1 MNVTDRFGIIVWSA
15 VNVKDNNFKNG
26 AELQGYFTKGLE
38 KILHQYGKELLGWD
52 EILEGGVAS
61 NATVMSWQGMTG
73 GVEAAKLNHKV
84 VMAPTDYCY
93 LDYNQ
98 DNPFYEKPADGNLK
112 LKTVYEFE
120 PVPSGID
127 STLILGGQGNLW
139 SESVPHFRQVQY
151 MLWPRSIAM
160 SEVLWSPKNTRN
172 WKDFIKRTHRYLK
185 RFDLADQ

>member
-1 MNVTDRFGIIVWSA
+1 MGQLPGTIESKQFEKSERGWVNITGMVGQHETERWVSMLRNLQTDRFGIIVWSA

-98 DNPFYEKPADGNLK
+98 DNLFYKKSADGNLK

-120 PVPSGID
+120 IC
-127 STLILGGQGNLW
+127 
-139 SESVPHFRQVQY
+139 
-151 MLWPRSIAM
+151 SI
-160 SEVLWSPKNTRN
+160 K
-172 WKDFIKRTHRYLK
+172 KI
-185 RFDLADQ
+185 Q